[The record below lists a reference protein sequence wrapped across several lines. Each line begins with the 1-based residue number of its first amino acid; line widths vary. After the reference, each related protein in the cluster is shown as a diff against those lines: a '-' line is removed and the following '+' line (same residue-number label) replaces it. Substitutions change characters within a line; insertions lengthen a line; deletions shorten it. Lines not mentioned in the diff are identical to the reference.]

1 MHNNLLS
8 GRRFWGSIIHLILC
22 IAIISGCATVPM
34 NEQLTVKDSD
44 KRYDAGTIIETHTGR
59 TITFEDLMAVLHG
72 VRIVYVGETHTDRAH
87 HQIQLRIVKELA
99 ARDADLAVGMEM
111 FDFTYQDVLDQWSA
125 GLLNQEQFL
134 AKTQWY
140 ANWRYDFDLY
150 REILEFVQEQNL
162 FLVGLNIPFYVPSRI
177 RVGGIEN
184 QQEAVKAL
192 LPENI
197 DTSNQDHRAYLE
209 EIFNSHRHRFKGSGN
224 FDTFYEAQC
233 VWEDTMAESIA
244 RNLGTGRMVVLVGNG
259 HIVFKFGIP
268 DRVYSRN
275 GATFRTVYLAPAGS
289 EVELGYA
296 DYIWVTTPPTPPTP
310 PRR

>member
-8 GRRFWGSIIHLILC
+8 GRQFWGSIVNLILC
-22 IAIISGCATVPM
+22 AAFISGCATVPM
-34 NEQLTVKDSD
+34 KEQLTVKDSD
-44 KRYDAGTIIETHTGR
+44 KRYDAGTIIETRSGR
-59 TITFEDLMAVLHG
+59 TITFEDLMADLHD
-72 VRIVYVGETHTDRAH
+72 VRIVYVGESHTDRAH
-87 HQIQLRIVKELA
+87 HQVQLRIVKALA

-150 REILEFVQEQNL
+150 REILEFVQEQKL
-162 FLVGLNIPFYVPSRI
+162 ILVGLNIPFYVPSRI

-184 QQEAVKAL
+184 QQEVVKAL

-197 DTSNQDHRAYLE
+197 DTSDPDHRAYLE
-209 EIFNSHRHRFKGSGN
+209 EIYNSHQHRFKGSGN

-244 RNLGTGRMVVLVGNG
+244 RNLGTGRMAVLVGNG

-275 GATFRTVYLAPAGS
+275 GATFRTIYLAQAGS
-289 EVELGYA
+289 EVEMGYA
-296 DYIWVTTPPTPPTP
+296 DYIWVTTPPTPP
-310 PRR
+310 RR